1 MHAQRVEPSCG
12 HQPRGEKKERILGQ
26 GNTGAALAAPSSVL
40 EPFLLYKKEESFR
53 IAQQTELKLSHSGE
67 KFMRGKAVTP
77 TTRFCNQSTRFFW
90 DRGGEVLRGRSSADE
105 AQH

>member
-12 HQPRGEKKERILGQ
+12 HQPRGGKKRILGQ
-26 GNTGAALAAPSSVL
+26 DNTGAALAAPSSVL
-40 EPFLLYKKEESFR
+40 EPFLLYKKEESFM
-53 IAQQTELKLSHSGE
+53 IAQQTELKLPHSGE